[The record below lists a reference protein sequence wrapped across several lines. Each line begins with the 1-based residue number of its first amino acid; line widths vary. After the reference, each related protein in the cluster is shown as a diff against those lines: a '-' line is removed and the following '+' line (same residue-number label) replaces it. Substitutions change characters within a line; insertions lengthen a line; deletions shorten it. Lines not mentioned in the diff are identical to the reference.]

1 MDKAMNPYI
10 VIKRPLVTEK
20 STALSAAG
28 KYIFEVDMRANK
40 PQIKEAVQKAFD
52 VTVTNVNVMV
62 MKGKPRGSRRRG
74 SSRRVTYGSDWKKAV
89 VTLVPGDKIE
99 LFEGV

>member
-1 MDKAMNPYI
+1 VDKSINPYI

-20 STALSAAG
+20 STSLAAVG

-40 PQIKEAVQKAFD
+40 PQIKAAVEKAFD
-52 VTVTNVNVMV
+52 VTVTDVNVMV
-62 MKGKPRGSRRRG
+62 MKGKPRSRRRRAF
-74 SSRRVTYGSDWKKAV
+74 SQTYASDWKKAV
-89 VTLVPGDKIE
+89 VTLIPGDKIE

>member
-1 MDKAMNPYI
+1 MDKSLSPYA

-20 STALSAAG
+20 STSLSAAN

-40 PQIKEAVQKAFD
+40 PQIKAAVEKAFD
-52 VTVTNVNVMV
+52 VTVTDVNVMV
-62 MKGKPRGSRRRG
+62 MKGKPRGRTRSRRAQ
-74 SSRRVTYGSDWKKAV
+74 TYGSDWKKAV
-89 VTLVPGDKIE
+89 VTLAPGSKIE